1 MLETEI
7 SQLRAEISQL
17 RESVNGLTATLLG
30 VAHAAIPSMPTT
42 INIPTVLEPAPQE
55 PMPVDLPQTEPKEV
69 SVDELQAFCTDACR
83 KDPDL
88 KSKIKAIIAT
98 FDGAKTLNK
107 VPAHRL
113 PELKTALEALV

>member
-30 VAHAAIPSMPTT
+30 VAHAAIPTI
-42 INIPTVLEPAPQE
+42 INIPTVLEPAPQK

-113 PELKTALEALV
+113 PELKAALEALV